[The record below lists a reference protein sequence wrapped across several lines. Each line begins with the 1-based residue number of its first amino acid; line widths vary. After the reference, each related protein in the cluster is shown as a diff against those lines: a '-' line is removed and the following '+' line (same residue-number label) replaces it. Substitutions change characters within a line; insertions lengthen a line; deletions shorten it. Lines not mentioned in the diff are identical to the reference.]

1 MEETPLIPPVKTGY
15 IPEDQQSPPQT
26 GAPAFDVRTD
36 LAVEETNGPK
46 RASSMSGVSIS
57 EHTEKGAQIRVT
69 RVVIENEIGAVAL
82 HKPMGTYITLEARRM
97 NENNGSYH
105 REISRCLARQ
115 LCSLI
120 DTLNFQ
126 KPPTVLAVGLG
137 NDDVTPDA
145 LGPMVLDNLFIN
157 RHLRTGRFKL
167 PDIRDNSACICGIV
181 PGVMA
186 QTGMETAEIV
196 RALVYQIKP
205 DLIIAIDALA
215 ARSVTRLG
223 TTIQISDTGIQPGSG
238 VGNHRHALTRQS
250 LGIPVIAV
258 GVPTVVGAAAIV
270 TDTLDTLIDVLKR
283 ETDTEDFASV
293 LSAMSTDE
301 RYALIRELLEPRF
314 GPMFVTPKDVDE
326 TVKRLSYTISEGINI
341 AFFGEQENNP
351 G

>member
-15 IPEDQQSPPQT
+15 IPEDPQSLPQT
-26 GAPAFDVRTD
+26 GAPSFDVRTD
-36 LAVEETNGPK
+36 LAVEETDG
-46 RASSMSGVSIS
+46 RRQTSSMSGVTIS
-57 EHTEKGAQIRVT
+57 EHTEKDAPIHVI

-82 HKPMGTYITLEARRM
+82 HKPVGTYITLEARRM
-97 NENNGSYH
+97 TENSGSCH

-115 LCSLI
+115 LRVLLN
-120 DTLNFQ
+120 TLKIQ
-126 KPPTVLAVGLG
+126 ETPTILAVGLG

-157 RHLRTGRFKL
+157 RHLRTGNFKI
-167 PDIRDNSACICGIV
+167 PAIQDDAACVCGIV

-186 QTGMETAEIV
+186 QTGMETAEIIQ
-196 RALVYQIKP
+196 ALVRQIKP
-205 DLIIAIDALA
+205 DLILAIDALA

-223 TTIQISDTGIQPGSG
+223 TTIQISDTGIHPGSG

-250 LGIPVIAV
+250 LGIPVIAI

-270 TDTLDTLIDVLKR
+270 TDTLDTLIEVLRR

-293 LSAMSTDE
+293 LSSMSTEE
-301 RYALIRELLEPRF
+301 RYALVRELLEPRF

-341 AFFGEQENNP
+341 AFFGEQADES